1 MEMGCARVNKAG
13 ARSKWLMGQVSLG
26 PFRVLAPF
34 LFFYSFLFYFFFSF
48 RFQISNL
55 NVDLVM
61 NLTLGQMFN
70 FISLV

>member
-1 MEMGCARVNKAG
+1 MANGPSEFGPISG
-13 ARSKWLMGQVSLG
+13 SGSFSL
-26 PFRVLAPF
+26 F
-34 LFFYSFLFYFFFSF
+34 LFFSVLFFFSF
-48 RFQISNL
+48 HFQISNL